1 MFLVVPA
8 HPGSS
13 GQRAVKHLCLF
24 ADVKRLLKKTIAD
37 SVHTPASRLCEEQ
50 AIIDCKL
57 LRYQYGDECRRS
69 RRKIKLPVTDS
80 YSEEESEKG
89 VHFGHYIDRKI

>member
-1 MFLVVPA
+1 MFLLVPA

-13 GQRAVKHLCLF
+13 GQRAVKQLCLF

-50 AIIDCKL
+50 A
-57 LRYQYGDECRRS
+57 
-69 RRKIKLPVTDS
+69 
-80 YSEEESEKG
+80 
-89 VHFGHYIDRKI
+89 DRNRLQAFEISVWR